1 MKRIAVIG
9 DAMVDYRRCGSSS
22 RVSPEDP
29 NCQVLSDLATEVEL
43 GGAANI
49 AYWLAEQRDVQV
61 MLLCHW
67 ALDKTGMDL
76 KELCRQHRIELSD
89 LCLRK
94 RGHFWTTRKERFCLM
109 SAERDR
115 LQHLV
120 RCDDDTNCVMSE
132 IEYKLIRNE
141 LVNNLFD
148 LIVVADYDKGMFL
161 GQHGERLAGWI
172 GDCDRAPAIVNSKTP
187 NRWKEFRLRAL
198 ICNEREAYQS
208 WASLPFGSP
217 VPLARAHRLVV
228 TRGERGVVCNLLE
241 DRNSTVQSIWNAPS
255 QADHVIDVTGAG
267 DAFTA
272 GFAYEYLRRPQL
284 AGHAELTDS
293 EVKRCIDQGQRWAA
307 HCCRQIGCGQPIILA
322 ACEGRDNEVKEGNDV
337 VPAR

>member
-9 DAMVDYRRCGSSS
+9 DAMVDYRRSGRAS

-29 NCQVLSDLATEVEL
+29 NCQVLTDLSTEVEL
-43 GGAANI
+43 GGAANV

-61 MLLCHW
+61 TLFCHW
-67 ALDKTGMDL
+67 ALDRTGFDL

-94 RGHFWTTRKERFCLM
+94 RGHYWTTRKERFCLM
-109 SAERDR
+109 SDERDR

-132 IEYKLIRNE
+132 IEFKLIRNE
-141 LVNNLFD
+141 LVNNPFD
-148 LIVVADYDKGMFL
+148 LVVVADYDKGMFL
-161 GQHGERLAGWI
+161 GDQGTRLAGLL
-172 GDCDRAPAIVNSKTP
+172 GVGHGSRTIVNSKVP
-187 NRWKEFRLRAL
+187 DRWKAFELQAL

-208 WASLPFGSP
+208 WRALEFSSM
-217 VPLARAHRLVV
+217 VHVARSKRIIV

-241 DRNSTVQSIWNAPS
+241 EDNSTHQTIYNAPS
-255 QADHVIDVTGAG
+255 LADHVIDVTGAG

-272 GFAYEYLRRPQL
+272 GFAYMYLRRPQL
-284 AGHAELTDS
+284 AGHADS
-293 EVKRCIDQGQRWAA
+293 EVKLCINQGQRWAA

-322 ACEGRDNEVKEGNDV
+322 AREGRNSEVKEGTDV
-337 VPAR
+337 VSVR